1 MIKVFVTGTSEFVG
15 QRLVSE
21 IDILNKKKHECLSCI
36 LMG

>member
-21 IDILNKKKHECLSCI
+21 IDILNKKNMNVLVVF
-36 LMG
+36 